1 MQVCTLLQTDNHA
14 NTSPLSFLQAG
25 CPSCRPTNS
34 VKASLCQILSILL
47 SIGYSILI
55 CVTMPNFVEIGHFN
69 GFLKRPHLP
78 FWIFLNVKFLTADGV
93 RRLLLHHHIKF
104 HGDLSMHCGN
114 IVFLIFKMAA
124 VPAILSR
131 GSWCPWIY

>member
-1 MQVCTLLQTDNHA
+1 
-14 NTSPLSFLQAG
+14 
-25 CPSCRPTNS
+25 
-34 VKASLCQILSILL
+34 
-47 SIGYSILI
+47 
-55 CVTMPNFVEIGHFN
+55 MPNFVEIGHFN

-114 IVFLIFKMAA
+114 IVFFYFQDG
-124 VPAILSR
+124 SR
-131 GSWCPWIY
+131 ACHLDFQISRYSSQQSI